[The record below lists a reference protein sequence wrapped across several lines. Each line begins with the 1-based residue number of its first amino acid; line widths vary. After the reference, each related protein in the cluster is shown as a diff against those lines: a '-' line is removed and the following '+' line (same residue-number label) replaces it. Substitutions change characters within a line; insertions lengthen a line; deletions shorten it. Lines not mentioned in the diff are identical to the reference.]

1 MSEFLARR
9 GFSYSVIAPI
19 VSRLW
24 SEIRTEGEEQI
35 TDNEEIA

>member
-1 MSEFLARR
+1 MSDFLARR

-24 SEIRTEGEEQI
+24 NEIHPDGEEQI
-35 TDNEEIA
+35 IDNEEIA